1 MNRVQGAASLQALKK
16 QQQVAVLYVD
26 PQQSVDLNPLGVVRV
41 RVVGL
46 VIRTLSAL
54 PRLDVDDVA
63 VANLIFKS
71 QF

>member
-1 MNRVQGAASLQALKK
+1 M
-16 QQQVAVLYVD
+16 LYVD
-26 PQQSVDLNPLGVVRV
+26 PQQSVDLNPLGVARV
-41 RVVGL
+41 GVVGL

>member
-1 MNRVQGAASLQALKK
+1 M
-16 QQQVAVLYVD
+16 LYVD

-41 RVVGL
+41 GVVGL

-71 QF
+71 QFYRHPHG